1 LERVARDKGHPV
13 PPDGMFLIHRPAGI
27 DLTRAEDAAWL
38 LERVTAHQPD
48 LLICGPFYR
57 LHAAASEEEGA
68 ARKVVAALDAARV
81 QADCALVVEH
91 HAPHGGGANGA
102 RSIRPFGSSLLMR
115 WPEMGMG
122 IVPAADELP
131 CRHVMVK
138 AWRGNRDERH
148 WPKALSW
155 GSGDTDWPWVVD
167 VTPWRAAA

>member
-1 LERVARDKGHPV
+1 
-13 PPDGMFLIHRPAGI
+13 
-27 DLTRAEDAAWL
+27 
-38 LERVTAHQPD
+38 
-48 LLICGPFYR
+48 
-57 LHAAASEEEGA
+57 
-68 ARKVVAALDAARV
+68 
-81 QADCALVVEH
+81 
-91 HAPHGGGANGA
+91 
-102 RSIRPFGSSLLMR
+102 
-115 WPEMGMG
+115 MG